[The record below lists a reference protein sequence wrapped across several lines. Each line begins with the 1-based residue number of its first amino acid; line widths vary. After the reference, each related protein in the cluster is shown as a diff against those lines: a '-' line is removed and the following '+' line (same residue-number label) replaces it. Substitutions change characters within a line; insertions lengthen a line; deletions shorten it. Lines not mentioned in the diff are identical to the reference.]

1 MISVVKSETRSN
13 EGDGE
18 KKEKQISRIY
28 GAYMPS
34 GRVMIAIAAL
44 FFFLYCR
51 FGSSTVSKYM
61 SFETFKKNHAW
72 LRTYARKNQVQ
83 TAFLFTAGFIPI
95 ITFMIPGA
103 ASLTLAAGTMFD
115 QPMATFITA
124 FASAVGACGAFLLAR
139 STVGSHLR
147 TQANKSPLMTY
158 LRRHLEGESRGILL
172 ISMTTLR
179 IVPFL
184 PFWFV
189 NVAPVVFD
197 VHLKDFALSTLIGI
211 LPGTYVATQ
220 AGVILDD
227 ELVSNPSTSVGSLWM
242 FIPKAL
248 VSPKMVLPLLIL
260 SLWVAALMIV
270 RVKLGWGETN
280 RSIIGKMV

>member
-1 MISVVKSETRSN
+1 MISVVESETRSN
-13 EGDGE
+13 EGDGK
-18 KKEKQISRIY
+18 KKEKQISRTF

-61 SFETFKKNHAW
+61 SFDTFKKNHAW

-124 FASAVGACGAFLLAR
+124 FASAVGACGAFLLTR

-158 LRRHLEGESRGILL
+158 LRRHLE
-172 ISMTTLR
+172 
-179 IVPFL
+179 VC
-184 PFWFV
+184 V
-189 NVAPVVFD
+189 
-197 VHLKDFALSTLIGI
+197 
-211 LPGTYVATQ
+211 
-220 AGVILDD
+220 
-227 ELVSNPSTSVGSLWM
+227 
-242 FIPKAL
+242 
-248 VSPKMVLPLLIL
+248 
-260 SLWVAALMIV
+260 
-270 RVKLGWGETN
+270 
-280 RSIIGKMV
+280 